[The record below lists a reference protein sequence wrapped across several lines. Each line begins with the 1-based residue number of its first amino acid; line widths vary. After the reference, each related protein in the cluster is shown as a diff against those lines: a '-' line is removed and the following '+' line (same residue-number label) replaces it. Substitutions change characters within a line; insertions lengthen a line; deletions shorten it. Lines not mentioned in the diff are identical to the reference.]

1 MKIKVILTVVALAGV
16 VFWLNAILPAIA
28 APAERPSATETTRP
42 KARFTQAG
50 LASFYSPQRRAASGG
65 GVHARTMTA
74 AHLRLPFG
82 SRVRVTHLKSGKEVT
97 VTVTD
102 RGPFRKDRIID
113 VSREAADALGMTKQ
127 GVARVRITL
136 VE

>member
-1 MKIKVILTVVALAGV
+1 
-16 VFWLNAILPAIA
+16 
-28 APAERPSATETTRP
+28 
-42 KARFTQAG
+42 
-50 LASFYSPQRRAASGG
+50 
-65 GVHARTMTA
+65 MTA
-74 AHLRLPFG
+74 AHRRLPLG

>member
-1 MKIKVILTVVALAGV
+1 
-16 VFWLNAILPAIA
+16 
-28 APAERPSATETTRP
+28 
-42 KARFTQAG
+42 
-50 LASFYSPQRRAASGG
+50 
-65 GVHARTMTA
+65 MTA